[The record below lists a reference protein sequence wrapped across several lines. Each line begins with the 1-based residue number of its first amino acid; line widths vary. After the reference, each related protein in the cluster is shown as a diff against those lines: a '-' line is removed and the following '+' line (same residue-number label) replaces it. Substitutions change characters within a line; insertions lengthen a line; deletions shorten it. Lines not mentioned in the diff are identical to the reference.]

1 MKGKAKCPHCKQKVV
16 VEVPLE
22 TTGTEVVT
30 CPNCD
35 MQFKVN
41 VDEPYSWEEDAPLIH
56 PSMHIKPK
64 SMKIPIA
71 SLLLIIVF
79 LLGIVISGALFFS
92 MDIIE
97 DADRSSQYN
106 GKVVDT
112 NGDSLAGVD
121 VSVIDHPEWTTIT
134 DDNGKFSFS
143 NITSGKRTL
152 QFMLDGYITLEAE
165 VFVLPWDVSIPQ
177 EQFTMK
183 NGSGANEDKTLI
195 VRVLELGPILAGVV
209 IILSAIALAGAI
221 MALMRIH
228 FPIVVLG
235 AVCGIVAGF
244 FSIIGIPLGIVA
256 LILILLAKE
265 EFQGTPTEMKY

>member
-235 AVCGIVAGF
+235 AVWGIVAGF

>member
-41 VDEPYSWEEDAPLIH
+41 VDEPYSGEEDAPLIH